1 MKSQQAQID
10 ELRAKVDRLTRELA
24 RVTSREA
31 KIRTPRIGV
40 VLGKTDSSH
49 AKGANGT
56 ISVYGGTPLSE
67 ADTTINITATNKF
80 ADVASGKWVVCVF
93 VRRAWYLI
101 AAECA

>member
-31 KIRTPRIGV
+31 KIRTPRVGI
-40 VLGKTDSSH
+40 VLGKTDAAH
-49 AKGANGT
+49 DKDDDGT
-56 ISVYGGTPLSE
+56 VSVYGGTPLSE
-67 ADTTINITATNKF
+67 ADTGINITAYNKD
-80 ADVASGKWVVCVF
+80 ADDASGKWVVCVF

-101 AAECA
+101 SAEFA